1 MEFDETLGRIVSL
14 QGLDRGQW
22 RDLLVLGEGP
32 QGDFFRAS
40 TDNDRAFGAGQNIY
54 IGMWRDKGE
63 YKVQSVE
70 AAQQED
76 GTVTVTVRGSYPA
89 LNNLALNTVYTVYGG
104 GYVGAEVE
112 IVPNYNDDLAF
123 LPVAG
128 MTMQVPQGYEQLT
141 WLGNGPEETYIDRW
155 KGTTVGKWES
165 TVTDNFF
172 PYVQSSETG
181 NHVGVRY
188 VVLTDETGFGLMA
201 AATETMEF
209 STLHYTAEELNR
221 GVHPYELNAEAN
233 VILRLNAIQLGVGG
247 DDGWTRLVT
256 HEQYRPH
263 APVYRYGFILG
274 AVTSDNDA
282 TALARS
288 WQTSVAAK

>member
-1 MEFDETLGRIVSL
+1 M
-14 QGLDRGQW
+14 
-22 RDLLVLGEGP
+22 
-32 QGDFFRAS
+32 
-40 TDNDRAFGAGQNIY
+40 
-54 IGMWRDKGE
+54 
-63 YKVQSVE
+63 
-70 AAQQED
+70 
-76 GTVTVTVRGSYPA
+76 
-89 LNNLALNTVYTVYGG
+89 
-104 GYVGAEVE
+104 
-112 IVPNYNDDLAF
+112 
-123 LPVAG
+123 
-128 MTMQVPQGYEQLT
+128 
-141 WLGNGPEETYIDRW
+141 
-155 KGTTVGKWES
+155 
-165 TVTDNFF
+165 
-172 PYVQSSETG
+172 
-181 NHVGVRY
+181 GVRY
-188 VVLTDETGFGLMA
+188 VALTDETGFGLMA

-209 STLHYTAEELNR
+209 SALHYTAEELNR

>member
-1 MEFDETLGRIVSL
+1 M
-14 QGLDRGQW
+14 
-22 RDLLVLGEGP
+22 
-32 QGDFFRAS
+32 
-40 TDNDRAFGAGQNIY
+40 
-54 IGMWRDKGE
+54 
-63 YKVQSVE
+63 QSVE

-76 GTVTVTVRGSYPA
+76 GTVTVTVRGGYPNLNYMA
-89 LNNLALNTVYTVYGG
+89 LNAVYTVYGD
-104 GYVGAEVE
+104 GYVGVEVE
-112 IVPNYNDDLAF
+112 IIPNYSEELVY

-141 WLGNGPEETYIDRW
+141 WLGNGPEETYIDRYR
-155 KGTTVGKWES
+155 GTMVGKWQT

-172 PYVQSSETG
+172 PYVQTSETG

-188 VVLTDETGFGLMA
+188 VALTDETGFGLMA

-209 STLHYTAEELNR
+209 SALHYTAEELNR

-274 AVTSDNDA
+274 AVTSDDDA

>member
-1 MEFDETLGRIVSL
+1 M
-14 QGLDRGQW
+14 
-22 RDLLVLGEGP
+22 
-32 QGDFFRAS
+32 
-40 TDNDRAFGAGQNIY
+40 
-54 IGMWRDKGE
+54 
-63 YKVQSVE
+63 
-70 AAQQED
+70 
-76 GTVTVTVRGSYPA
+76 
-89 LNNLALNTVYTVYGG
+89 
-104 GYVGAEVE
+104 
-112 IVPNYNDDLAF
+112 
-123 LPVAG
+123 
-128 MTMQVPQGYEQLT
+128 
-141 WLGNGPEETYIDRW
+141 
-155 KGTTVGKWES
+155 VGKWQT

-172 PYVQSSETG
+172 PYVQTSETG

-188 VVLTDETGFGLMA
+188 VALTDETGFGLMA

-209 STLHYTAEELNR
+209 SALHYTAEELNR

-274 AVTSDNDA
+274 AVTSDDDT